1 MGLQAGKGGKRALNC
16 LKMDKIS
23 RAQEKE
29 INKNAMAKL
38 SKGFLDL
45 PNFFKTFMVQHDE
58 ALNISGQIIVSLG
71 MVGTPQM
78 GVPQRS

>member
-1 MGLQAGKGGKRALNC
+1 
-16 LKMDKIS
+16 MDKIS

-29 INKNAMAKL
+29 VNKNVMAKL

-58 ALNISGQIIVSLG
+58 ALNISGQS
-71 MVGTPQM
+71 
-78 GVPQRS
+78 